1 MTEAD
6 GTTNAMFP
14 QEARLR
20 NLTYSA
26 PLYVDIRK
34 RILTAVGADDPVE
47 ADWKP
52 AVDDYGN
59 PLGVEE
65 EKVYIGKVSISCLP
79 TLVSLTMTDSYH
91 GPIQFLLTARASHR

>member
-6 GTTNAMFP
+6 GTTNPLFP

-26 PLYVDIRK
+26 PLYVEIKK
-34 RILTAVGADDPVE
+34 RVLTAVGTDDPIE

-52 AVDDYGN
+52 AVDEYGN
-59 PLGVEE
+59 LIGVEE
-65 EKVYIGKVSISCLP
+65 DKVYIGKVRVPIKLDTSFAERL
-79 TLVSLTMTDSYH
+79 MTSSDPYH
-91 GPIQFLLTARASHR
+91 GPIQFLLTQ